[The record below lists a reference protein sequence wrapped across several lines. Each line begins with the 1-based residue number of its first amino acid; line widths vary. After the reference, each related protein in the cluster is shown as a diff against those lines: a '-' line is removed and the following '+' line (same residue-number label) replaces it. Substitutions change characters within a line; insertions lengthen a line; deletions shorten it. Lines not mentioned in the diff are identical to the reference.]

1 MKTRLIFLVLLTVC
15 FACGTNNKPVS
26 DAQKEKI
33 TGEIKEIQNTTIRA
47 LEEIDW
53 DMVTEPV
60 FDSPDFVYTY
70 HGKTSNYE
78 EFMANEL
85 DFNTRLNQKCTIVD
99 EKYAVLDNSTVLYTM
114 NCTWLTNYKNGHSVL
129 ADPAVTQVLYKKI
142 DNRWR
147 VINIIESDVVQSVK
161 NTETSNQLNQVEYI
175 HQLIG
180 SWKIELGKDTTVYS
194 DFTPY
199 GTGLDANMKFVSKG
213 KTFMERRINWAYD
226 KTLNRFIGL
235 DQTKG
240 GDVVSLAAAQWIS
253 LKKYILVDY
262 KDISNPEE
270 ASARTEGILK
280 SHELLEI
287 TYYVNNKP
295 INTLNYIRVK

>member
-1 MKTRLIFLVLLTVC
+1 MKKICLT
-15 FACGTNNKPVS
+15 
-26 DAQKEKI
+26 I
-33 TGEIKEIQNTTIRA
+33 
-47 LEEIDW
+47 
-53 DMVTEPV
+53 
-60 FDSPDFVYTY
+60 
-70 HGKTSNYE
+70 
-78 EFMANEL
+78 
-85 DFNTRLNQKCTIVD
+85 TIVVFLLFLLNGVQAQTQQT
-99 EKYAVLDNSTVLYTM
+99 KLD
-114 NCTWLTNYKNGHSVL
+114 
-129 ADPAVTQVLYKKI
+129 P
-142 DNRWR
+142 
-147 VINIIESDVVQSVK
+147 
-161 NTETSNQLNQVEYI
+161 VECI
-175 HQLIG
+175 HQIKG
-180 SWKIELGKDTTVYS
+180 SWKVELAKDTTVYA
-194 DFTPY
+194 DFTPF
-199 GTGLDANMKFVSKG
+199 GTGLDATMKFVSKG